1 MKLMKAAL
9 AASAFWP
16 FASYAVLGG
25 APGANA
31 GANAGATAR
40 SMLQSAAPRNS
51 ASAAPYTMHA
61 SEDAD
66 GVTIHEF
73 ALPTNVVFAVSWQGP
88 VRPDMRVLLGSYF
101 PAFANA
107 GASQTRG
114 AGPLVEHSGDF
125 HIESAGRP
133 GHVFGKA
140 YLPRL
145 VPANVRVDQL
155 P

>member
-1 MKLMKAAL
+1 MKLVKAAL

-16 FASYAVLGG
+16 LASYAVLGG
-25 APGANA
+25 SPGANT
-31 GANAGATAR
+31 GVTAR
-40 SMLQSAAPRNS
+40 SMLQAAAPRN
-51 ASAAPYTMHA
+51 ASAAAASYTMRE

-66 GVTIHEF
+66 GVTIHEY

-88 VRPDMRVLLGSYF
+88 VRPDMRALLGSYF
-101 PAFANA
+101 PNFANG

-114 AGPLVEHSGDF
+114 AGPMVEHSGDF
-125 HIESAGRP
+125 HLESAGRA
-133 GHVFGKA
+133 GHFFGKA

>member
-1 MKLMKAAL
+1 MKLIKAAL

-16 FASYAVLGG
+16 LASYAVLGG

-31 GANAGATAR
+31 GATAR
-40 SMLQSAAPRNS
+40 SMLPSAAPRNTS

-61 SEDAD
+61 TEDAD
-66 GVTIHEF
+66 GVTIHEY

-88 VRPDMRVLLGSYF
+88 VRPDMRALLGSYF
-101 PAFANA
+101 PAFVNA

-133 GHVFGKA
+133 GHAFGKA